1 LHGGLIWGVA
11 KEGGS
16 PGLAVH
22 GGVQAAECS
31 IVADRRGG
39 HCTGGDV
46 SEQQDVGGV
55 LEEVAAGW
63 FGAGGGPFVM
73 RYPGVE
79 DGEGG
84 WPPRVVFGPT
94 LRAKHEDGK
103 TGDAPRRMRVTTR
116 VA

>member
-1 LHGGLIWGVA
+1 
-11 KEGGS
+11 
-16 PGLAVH
+16 LAVH

-63 FGAGGGPFVM
+63 FGAGGGGPFVM